1 MKANNIPIRLSG
13 RVFVHKLLAE
23 KLPYYALEN
32 VRELREG
39 DLKLIA
45 VPDRKGHGY
54 TGFIRAWIW
63 QCNSTGKGG
72 NWRNLAI
79 REKAGTEAI
88 YHGDI
93 LMKEK
98 AREVMNHLAALQGT
112 MATKR
117 EGAKYY
123 FVRYDSSRVVPT
135 YAPPAEAKPAV
146 AVKAAPVAKTTAA
159 PAVVN
164 PAPAPAVV
172 EQKVVVD
179 APTGGAT
186 TVTVAVS
193 VQVVTRPQETATP
206 AKTAHGAAPNGSGK
220 SRNGRRRRKKEDP
233 NQGKLFD

>member
-1 MKANNIPIRLSG
+1 MKANNIPIRLSR
-13 RVFVHKLLAE
+13 RVFVDKLLAV

-63 QCNSTGKGG
+63 QSNSTGKGG

-88 YHGDI
+88 YHGDV
-93 LMKEK
+93 LMVEK
-98 AREVMNHLAALQGT
+98 AREVMNHLAALGGT

-135 YAPPAEAKPAV
+135 YAPPVEAKPAA
-146 AVKAAPVAKTTAA
+146 AVKPVPVEKTTPA

-179 APTGGAT
+179 APAGGAA

-206 AKTAHGAAPNGSGK
+206 AKTAVGAASGSGK
-220 SRNGRRRRKKEDP
+220 RRLRGKKEDP
-233 NQGKLFD
+233 NQGRLFD

>member
-1 MKANNIPIRLSG
+1 MKANNNPIRLSG
-13 RVFVHKLLAE
+13 RVFVDKLLAV

-32 VRELREG
+32 VRVLREG

-45 VPDRKGHGY
+45 VPDQKGHGY

-63 QCNSTGKGG
+63 QENGKGGG

-88 YHGDI
+88 YHGDV
-93 LMKEK
+93 LMVEK
-98 AREVMNHLAALQGT
+98 AREVMNHLAALRGT

-117 EGAKYY
+117 EKARYY

-135 YAPPAEAKPAV
+135 YAPPVEAKPAA
-146 AVKAAPVAKTTAA
+146 AVKPAP
-159 PAVVN
+159 VVN

-172 EQKVVVD
+172 EQTVVVD

-186 TVTVAVS
+186 TVSVAVS
-193 VQVVTRPQETATP
+193 VQVVTRPAETATP
-206 AKTAHGAAPNGSGK
+206 AKTAPGAANGTGK
-220 SRNGRRRRKKEDP
+220 RRRRGRKEDP
-233 NQGKLFD
+233 NQGRLFD

>member
-13 RVFVHKLLAE
+13 RVFVDKLLAV

-32 VRELREG
+32 VRALREG

-63 QCNSTGKGG
+63 QENGKGGG

-88 YHGDI
+88 YHGDV
-93 LMKEK
+93 LMVEK
-98 AREVMNHLAALQGT
+98 TREVMNHLAALSGT
-112 MATKR
+112 TATKR

-123 FVRYDSSRVVPT
+123 FVRYDSSKVVPT
-135 YAPPAEAKPAV
+135 YNPPAEAKPAA
-146 AVKAAPVAKTTAA
+146 AVKTA
-159 PAVVN
+159 AVVN

-172 EQKVVVD
+172 EQTVVVD
-179 APTGGAT
+179 APAGGTT
-186 TVTVAVS
+186 TVSVAVS
-193 VQVVTRPQETATP
+193 VKVVTRPSETVTP
-206 AKTAHGAAPNGSGK
+206 AKTVVGAANGTGK
-220 SRNGRRRRKKEDP
+220 RRRRGKKEDP
-233 NQGKLFD
+233 NQGRLFE

>member
-1 MKANNIPIRLSG
+1 MKANNIPIRMSG
-13 RVFVHKLLAE
+13 RVFVDKLLAV

-63 QCNSTGKGG
+63 QSCGKGG
-72 NWRNLAI
+72 SWRNLAI

-88 YHGDI
+88 YHGDV
-93 LMKEK
+93 LMVEK
-98 AREVMNHLAALQGT
+98 AREVMNHLAALSGI

-123 FVRYDSSRVVPT
+123 FVRYDSSKVVPT
-135 YAPPAEAKPAV
+135 YNPPAEAKPAA
-146 AVKAAPVAKTTAA
+146 AVKSAV
-159 PAVVN
+159 VVN

-172 EQKVVVD
+172 EQTVVVD
-179 APTGGAT
+179 APTGGGT
-186 TVTVAVS
+186 TVSVAVS
-193 VQVVTRPQETATP
+193 VKVVTRPLETATP
-206 AKTAHGAAPNGSGK
+206 AKT
-220 SRNGRRRRKKEDP
+220 GRRRRGKKEDP
-233 NQGKLFD
+233 NQGRLFE

>member
-13 RVFVHKLLAE
+13 RVFVDKLLAV

-45 VPDRKGHGY
+45 VPDQKGHGY
-54 TGFIRAWIW
+54 TGFIRAWLW
-63 QCNSTGKGG
+63 QENGKGGG

-88 YHGDI
+88 YHGDV
-93 LMKEK
+93 LMVEK
-98 AREVMNHLAALQGT
+98 AREVMNHLAALRTT

-135 YAPPAEAKPAV
+135 YAPPAEAKPA
-146 AVKAAPVAKTTAA
+146 AAAKSA
-159 PAVVN
+159 PVVN

-172 EQKVVVD
+172 EKTVVVD
-179 APTGGAT
+179 APAGGAT
-186 TVTVAVS
+186 TVSVAVS
-193 VQVVTRPQETATP
+193 VKVVTRPAETATP
-206 AKTAHGAAPNGSGK
+206 VKTGGGAANGSGK
-220 SRNGRRRRKKEDP
+220 RRRRGKKEDP
-233 NQGKLFD
+233 NQGRLFD

>member
-63 QCNSTGKGG
+63 QRNSTGKGG

-98 AREVMNHLAALQGT
+98 AREVMNHLAALQAT

-135 YAPPAEAKPAV
+135 YAPPAEAKPAA
-146 AVKAAPVAKTTAA
+146 AVKPAPVEKTT
-159 PAVVN
+159 
-164 PAPAPAVV
+164 PAPAVV
-172 EQKVVVD
+172 ETPPAPAVVEKTVVVD
-179 APTGGAT
+179 APAGGVT
-186 TVTVAVS
+186 TVSVAVS
-193 VQVVTRPQETATP
+193 VKVVTQPPQTATP
-206 AKTAHGAAPNGSGK
+206 AKTVVGTAKNGSGK
-220 SRNGRRRRKKEDP
+220 RRRRGKKEDP
-233 NQGKLFD
+233 NQGKLFE

>member
-13 RVFVHKLLAE
+13 RVFVDKLLAV

-63 QCNSTGKGG
+63 QSAGKGG
-72 NWRNLAI
+72 SWRNLAI

-88 YHGDI
+88 YHGDV
-93 LMKEK
+93 LMVEK
-98 AREVMNHLAALQGT
+98 AREVMNHLAALSGT
-112 MATKR
+112 MATRR

-123 FVRYDSSRVVPT
+123 FVRYDSSKVVPT
-135 YAPPAEAKPAV
+135 YNPPAEAKSAAAAKAGV
-146 AVKAAPVAKTTAA
+146 A
-159 PAVVN
+159 VN

-172 EQKVVVD
+172 EKTVVVD
-179 APTGGAT
+179 TPTGGAT
-186 TVTVAVS
+186 TVSVAVS
-193 VQVVTRPQETATP
+193 VKVVTRPAETATP
-206 AKTAHGAAPNGSGK
+206 VKT
-220 SRNGRRRRKKEDP
+220 GRRRRGKKEDP
-233 NQGKLFD
+233 NQGRLFD

>member
-13 RVFVHKLLAE
+13 RVFVHKLLAV

-54 TGFIRAWIW
+54 TGFIRAWIY
-63 QCNSTGKGG
+63 QCNTTGKGG
-72 NWRNLAI
+72 AWRNLAI

-88 YHGDI
+88 YHGDV
-93 LMKEK
+93 LMVEQ
-98 AREVMNHLAALQGT
+98 ARQVMNHLATLRGT

-123 FVRYDSSRVVPT
+123 FVHYDLSRVVPT
-135 YAPPAEAKPAV
+135 YAPPAEAKPAA
-146 AVKAAPVAKTTAA
+146 AVK
-159 PAVVN
+159 
-164 PAPAPAVV
+164 PAPV

-179 APTGGAT
+179 APAGGAA

-193 VQVVTRPQETATP
+193 VQVVTRPHETATP
-206 AKTAHGAAPNGSGK
+206 AKTVVGAANGSGK
-220 SRNGRRRRKKEDP
+220 RRRRGKKEDP
-233 NQGKLFD
+233 NQGRLFD

>member
-13 RVFVHKLLAE
+13 RVFVDKLLAV

-32 VRELREG
+32 VRALREG

-63 QCNSTGKGG
+63 QENGKGGG

-88 YHGDI
+88 YHGDV
-93 LMKEK
+93 LMVEK
-98 AREVMNHLAALQGT
+98 TREVMNHLAALSGT
-112 MATKR
+112 TATKR

-123 FVRYDSSRVVPT
+123 FVRYDSSKVVPT
-135 YAPPAEAKPAV
+135 YNPPAEAKPAA
-146 AVKAAPVAKTTAA
+146 AVKTA
-159 PAVVN
+159 AVVN

-172 EQKVVVD
+172 EQTVVVD
-179 APTGGAT
+179 APAGGTT
-186 TVTVAVS
+186 TVSVAVS
-193 VQVVTRPQETATP
+193 VKVVTRPSETATP
-206 AKTAHGAAPNGSGK
+206 AKTVVGAANGTGK
-220 SRNGRRRRKKEDP
+220 RRRRGKKEDP
-233 NQGKLFD
+233 NQGRLFE

>member
-1 MKANNIPIRLSG
+1 MKANNNPIRLSG
-13 RVFVHKLLAE
+13 RVFVDKLLAV

-32 VRELREG
+32 VRVLREG

-45 VPDRKGHGY
+45 VPDQKGHGY

-63 QCNSTGKGG
+63 QENGKGGG

-88 YHGDI
+88 YHGDV
-93 LMKEK
+93 LMVEK
-98 AREVMNHLAALQGT
+98 AREVMNHLAALRGT

-117 EGAKYY
+117 EKARYY

-135 YAPPAEAKPAV
+135 YAPPVEAKPAA
-146 AVKAAPVAKTTAA
+146 AVKPAP
-159 PAVVN
+159 VVN

-172 EQKVVVD
+172 EQTVVVD

-186 TVTVAVS
+186 TVSVAVS
-193 VQVVTRPQETATP
+193 VQVVTRPAETATP
-206 AKTAHGAAPNGSGK
+206 AKTAPCAANGTGK
-220 SRNGRRRRKKEDP
+220 RRRRGRKEDP
-233 NQGKLFD
+233 NQGRLFD